1 MSDTIKEEQSIA
13 GQEHAEGSE
22 DSSSAVRRRSS
33 FEGRESKRQRQS
45 TLVVII
51 ATFPVA
57 ATSPTTTTISSPRN
71 FFPSTVSFKH
81 AHLLL
86 LNRHTVFLQEVL
98 PTRTSPWLTSN
109 LNLKAPK
116 VSHPHLCPSS

>member
-1 MSDTIKEEQSIA
+1 MSDMIKEEQPIA

-45 TLVVII
+45 LQLLQL
-51 ATFPVA
+51 FPSQQHLQQPPPPPQA
-57 ATSPTTTTISSPRN
+57 HATS
-71 FFPSTVSFKH
+71 FCFTVSFQL

-86 LNRHTVFLQEVL
+86 LNRHTVFPQEVL

-116 VSHPHLCPSS
+116 VSLPHHCLSS

>member
-1 MSDTIKEEQSIA
+1 MSDTIKEEQPIA

-45 TLVVII
+45 PPLSATF

-57 ATSPTTTTISSPRN
+57 ATTSTTTSPRN
-71 FFPSTVSFKH
+71 IFLSTISFQL

-86 LNRHTVFLQEVL
+86 LNRHTVFPQEVL

-109 LNLKAPK
+109 LNLKAPR
-116 VSHPHLCPSS
+116 VSHPHLYPSS

>member
-1 MSDTIKEEQSIA
+1 MSDTIKEEQPIA

-45 TLVVII
+45 PLSAIF

-57 ATSPTTTTISSPRN
+57 ATTTTTSPRN
-71 FFPSTVSFKH
+71 FLPSTISFQL

-86 LNRHTVFLQEVL
+86 LNRHTVFPQEVL
-98 PTRTSPWLTSN
+98 PTSSPWLTSN

-116 VSHPHLCPSS
+116 VSHPHLYPSS

>member
-1 MSDTIKEEQSIA
+1 MSDTIKEEQPIA
-13 GQEHAEGSE
+13 GQDHAEGSE

-45 TLVVII
+45 PPLSANI

-57 ATSPTTTTISSPRN
+57 ATTTTTTTSPRN
-71 FFPSTVSFKH
+71 LFLSTISLQL

-86 LNRHTVFLQEVL
+86 LNRHTVFPQEVL

-109 LNLKAPK
+109 LNLKAPR
-116 VSHPHLCPSS
+116 VSHPHLYPSS

>member
-1 MSDTIKEEQSIA
+1 MSDMIKEEQPIT

-33 FEGRESKRQRQS
+33 FEGRETKRQRQS
-45 TLVVII
+45 LSAIFAI
-51 ATFPVA
+51 FPVA
-57 ATSPTTTTISSPRN
+57 ATSPTTTTTTTSPSN
-71 FFPSTVSFKH
+71 FFLFTVSFQH

-86 LNRHTVFLQEVL
+86 LNRHTVFQEVL

-109 LNLKAPK
+109 LNLKAPR
-116 VSHPHLCPSS
+116 VSLPHLCRSS